1 MPRNRRRQQTLPWSA
16 DRIHWRVSISNF
28 GLFTTGNRMNEPTA
42 SVADQSRTIVDPG
55 DQPLSPD
62 EEITEIEKLLVAEP
76 DDFQARCRLGELY
89 FSKGR
94 MDDALVEVKKS
105 IEMAEGLRAEM
116 NRSLAMYY
124 SNLGTIY
131 ATKGMTDEAEAEF
144 KHALDVF
151 PHDVLALFNLGRVHA
166 DKKKFMEAKEY
177 FERLVEITPDDSMA
191 WYNLAGVYVEL
202 DNPQVSDYNTIDM
215 AIQCYIRTLEL
226 DPKHLEGSFKLME
239 LALNHKKSDLAI
251 KVMEDAVEHN
261 ADEPLAYYNL
271 ISVYDKCK
279 MFEQAE
285 QARQRLKERF
295 AKRSKTSSAS

>member
-1 MPRNRRRQQTLPWSA
+1 MT
-16 DRIHWRVSISNF
+16 
-28 GLFTTGNRMNEPTA
+28 EPT
-42 SVADQSRTIVDPG
+42 SPSTEQSRAVVEAG
-55 DQPLSPD
+55 DQPLAPD
-62 EEITEIEKLLVAEP
+62 EEIAELEKLLASEP

-94 MDDALVEVKKS
+94 LDDALNEVKKS

-131 ATKGMTDEAEAEF
+131 ATKNMPDEAEAEF
-144 KHALDVF
+144 KRALEIF
-151 PHDVLALFNLGRVHA
+151 QYDVLALFNLGRLYA
-166 DKKKFMEAKEY
+166 DKKKYMEAKQFY
-177 FERLVEITPDDSMA
+177 ERLVEITPDDPIA

-202 DNPQVSDYNTIDM
+202 DNPQVSDYNTIDV
-215 AIQCYIRTLEL
+215 AVQCYLRTLEL
-226 DPKHLEGSFKLME
+226 DPKQLEASFKLME
-239 LALNHKKSDLAI
+239 LALNHKKTDLAI

-261 ADEPLAYYNL
+261 PDEPLAYYNL

-295 AKRSKTSSAS
+295 AKRTKESAS

>member
-1 MPRNRRRQQTLPWSA
+1 MEETRS
-16 DRIHWRVSISNF
+16 S
-28 GLFTTGNRMNEPTA
+28 E
-42 SVADQSRTIVDPG
+42 QSRAAVDPG
-55 DQPLSPD
+55 DHPLNPD
-62 EEITEIEKLLVAEP
+62 EEITELEKLLAAEP

-94 MDDALVEVKKS
+94 LDDALVEVKKS
-105 IEMAEGLRAEM
+105 IEMAEGIRAEM

-131 ATKGMTDEAEAEF
+131 ATKSMADEAEAEF
-144 KHALDVF
+144 KRALDVF
-151 PHDVLALFNLGRVHA
+151 PHDVLALFNLGRLCA
-166 DKKKFMEAKEY
+166 DKKKYMDAKGY
-177 FERLVEITPDDSMA
+177 YERLVEITPDDPMA

-202 DNPQVSDYNTIDM
+202 DNPQVSDYNTIDT
-215 AIQCYIRTLEL
+215 AIQCYLRTLEL
-226 DPKHLEGSFKLME
+226 DPKHLEASFKLME

-295 AKRSKTSSAS
+295 AKRSKPSAS

>member
-1 MPRNRRRQQTLPWSA
+1 MSEQAPSQTPQGQT
-16 DRIHWRVSISNF
+16 V
-28 GLFTTGNRMNEPTA
+28 
-42 SVADQSRTIVDPG
+42 VDPG
-55 DQPLSPD
+55 DQPLTPD
-62 EEITEIEKLLVAEP
+62 EEIAEIEKLLATEP

-94 MDDALVEVKKS
+94 LDDALVEVKKS

-131 ATKGMTDEAEAEF
+131 ATKNMTDEAEAEF
-144 KHALDVF
+144 KHALEVF
-151 PHDVLALFNLGRVHA
+151 QYDVLALFNLGRVYA
-166 DKKKFMEAKEY
+166 DKKKYMEAKGY
-177 FERLVEITPDDSMA
+177 YERLVEITPDDPIA

-215 AIQCYIRTLEL
+215 AIQCYLRTLEL
-226 DPKHLEGSFKLME
+226 DPKHLEASFKLME
-239 LALNHKKSDLAI
+239 LALNHKKTDLAV
-251 KVMEDAVEHN
+251 KVMEDAVEQN
-261 ADEPLAYYNL
+261 PDEPLAYYNL
-271 ISVYDKCK
+271 ISVYDKSK

-295 AKRSKTSSAS
+295 AKRAKDASAS

>member
-1 MPRNRRRQQTLPWSA
+1 
-16 DRIHWRVSISNF
+16 
-28 GLFTTGNRMNEPTA
+28 MNEQTTPTTEQRRA
-42 SVADQSRTIVDPG
+42 VVDPG
-55 DQPLSPD
+55 DQQLTPD
-62 EEITEIEKLLVAEP
+62 EEIAEIEKLLATEP

-94 MDDALVEVKKS
+94 LDDALVEVKKS
-105 IEMAEGLRAEM
+105 IEMAEGLRGEM

-131 ATKGMTDEAEAEF
+131 ATKNMSDEAETEF
-144 KHALDVF
+144 KHALEVYQY
-151 PHDVLALFNLGRVHA
+151 DVLALFNLGRLYA
-166 DKKKFMEAKEY
+166 DKKKYMEAKSY
-177 FERLVEITPDDSMA
+177 YERLVEITPDDPIA

-215 AIQCYIRTLEL
+215 AIQCYLRTLEL
-226 DPKHLEGSFKLME
+226 DPKHLEASFKLME
-239 LALNHKKSDLAI
+239 LALNHKKTDLAI
-251 KVMEDAVEHN
+251 KVMEDAVEQN
-261 ADEPLAYYNL
+261 PEEPLAYYNL

-295 AKRSKTSSAS
+295 AKRAKESGAS